1 MRWLRSIRNLVKVLK
16 LPSGY
21 PQWGNDPMSKPL
33 ILVVEDDLAL
43 LEGVSELLKL
53 SGYRVLAATNGREA
67 LGKLDEHRPD
77 LIVSDIMMP
86 EMDGYAFHSAVRERP
101 DMFTIPF
108 IFLTARG
115 EKRDIRKGKASGV
128 DDYITKP
135 FDDEDLLVAV
145 DSKLKRWADL
155 QKRRDEEIEDVKHRI
170 LLTLSHEFR
179 TPLTYIINYAD
190 MLNATDPT
198 ASREDFLEFMD
209 GIRRGAK
216 RLNKLV
222 EDFLVLVEIETGEAK
237 EAYHYRRQEF
247 DDTSAWLRVV
257 ARRFQADAEAKDLEL
272 ILDIPDNLPSIVG
285 DEIYLTDAIGRL
297 LDNAI
302 KFSREESEWV
312 RVSASQSDGYLRIDI
327 HDQGIGVEPEN
338 VDRLFDLF
346 HQLNRQ
352 EMEQQGT
359 GAGLAICKGIIEIH
373 GGKVALES
381 VQGEGSTFT
390 IMIPFEPA

>member
-1 MRWLRSIRNLVKVLK
+1 MA
-16 LPSGY
+16 
-21 PQWGNDPMSKPL
+21 DPL

-53 SGYRVLAATNGREA
+53 SDYRVLTATNGREA
-67 LGKLDEHRPD
+67 LDLLDENRPN

-86 EMDGYAFHSAVRERP
+86 EMDGYAFHAAVRERP
-101 DMFTIPF
+101 EMYTIPF

-145 DSKLKRWADL
+145 ESKLARWAGL
-155 QKRRDEEIEDVKHRI
+155 QKQRDEEIEDVKHRI

-190 MLNATDPT
+190 MLKATDPST
-198 ASREDFLEFMD
+198 SQEDFQEFMD

-222 EDFLVLVEIETGEAK
+222 EDFLVLVELETGEAR
-237 EAYHYRRQEF
+237 EAYLYRRQEF
-247 DDTSAWLRVV
+247 DDTSAWLRVIT
-257 ARRFQADAEAKDLEL
+257 RRFQSNAESKGLEL
-272 ILDIPDNLPSIVG
+272 IIDIPDDLPSIVG

-297 LDNAI
+297 VENAI

-312 RVSASQSDGYLRIDI
+312 RVSASEEGEFLRIDI
-327 HDQGIGVEPEN
+327 QDQGIGVAPEH
-338 VDRLFDLF
+338 VDKLFDLF
-346 HQLNRQ
+346 HQLNR
-352 EMEQQGT
+352 EEFEQQGT
-359 GAGLAICKGIIEIH
+359 GAGLAICKGVVDIH
-373 GGKVALES
+373 GGKVALDS

-390 IMIPFEPA
+390 IMIPFIPE

>member
-1 MRWLRSIRNLVKVLK
+1 MT
-16 LPSGY
+16 
-21 PQWGNDPMSKPL
+21 KPL

-43 LEGVSELLKL
+43 LEGVGELLKL
-53 SGYRVLAATNGREA
+53 SGYRVLTATNGREA
-67 LGKLDEHRPD
+67 LVLMDEHRPD

-145 DSKLKRWADL
+145 DSKLTRWAGL

-190 MLNATDPT
+190 MLNATDP
-198 ASREDFLEFMD
+198 AAPHEDFQEFMD

-222 EDFLVLVEIETGEAK
+222 DDFLVLVEIETGEAK

-257 ARRFQADAEAKDLEL
+257 SRRFQADAEAKGLDL
-272 ILDIPDNLPSIVG
+272 ILDIPDDLPSIVG

-297 LDNAI
+297 LENAI
-302 KFSREESEWV
+302 KFSRDESEWV
-312 RVSASQSDGYLRIDI
+312 RVSASESDGYLRIDF
-327 HDQGIGVEPEN
+327 HDQGIGVASEN
-338 VDRLFDLF
+338 VDKLFDLF
-346 HQLNRQ
+346 HQLNRE

-359 GAGLAICKGIIEIH
+359 GAGLAICKGIVEIH

-390 IMIPFEPA
+390 IMIPFNPE

>member
-1 MRWLRSIRNLVKVLK
+1 
-16 LPSGY
+16 
-21 PQWGNDPMSKPL
+21 MSDPL

-53 SGYRVLAATNGREA
+53 SNYQVVTATNGLEA
-67 LGKLDEHRPD
+67 LELLDDNKPD

-86 EMDGYAFHSAVRERP
+86 EMDGYAFHAAVRERP
-101 DMFTIPF
+101 DMFTVPF

-145 DSKLKRWADL
+145 ESKLKRWAGL
-155 QKRRDEEIEDVKHRI
+155 QKQRDVEIEDVKHRI

-190 MLNATDPT
+190 MLKASDP
-198 ASREDFLEFMD
+198 AESQEEIQEFMD

-222 EDFLVLVEIETGEAK
+222 EDFLVLVELETGEARD
-237 EAYHYRRQEF
+237 AYLYRRQEF
-247 DDTSAWLRVV
+247 DDTSAWLRVI
-257 ARRFQADAEAKDLEL
+257 ARRFQADAEARGLEL
-272 ILDIPDNLPSIVG
+272 ILDIPDELPAMVG

-297 LDNAI
+297 IENAI

-312 RVSASQSDGYLRIDI
+312 KVSASQSNGYLRIDI
-327 HDQGIGVEPEN
+327 HDQGIGVPPEH
-338 VDRLFDLF
+338 VDTLFDLF
-346 HQLNRQ
+346 HQLNRE

-359 GAGLAICKGIIEIH
+359 GAGLAICKGVVEIH
-373 GGKVALES
+373 GGEVALES

-390 IMIPFEPA
+390 IMIPFEPN

>member
-1 MRWLRSIRNLVKVLK
+1 
-16 LPSGY
+16 
-21 PQWGNDPMSKPL
+21 MSEPL

-43 LEGVSELLKL
+43 LEGVGELLKL
-53 SGYRVLAATNGREA
+53 SNYQVITATNGLEA
-67 LGKLDEHRPD
+67 LALLDEYKPD

-86 EMDGYAFHSAVRERP
+86 EMDGYAFHAAVRERP
-101 DMFTIPF
+101 DMFTVPF

-145 DSKLKRWADL
+145 ESKLKRWAGI

-190 MLNATDPT
+190 MLKTTSPAD
-198 ASREDFLEFMD
+198 SQEEIQEFMD

-222 EDFLVLVEIETGEAK
+222 EDFLVLVELETGEARD
-237 EAYHYRRQEF
+237 AYLYRRQEF
-247 DDTSAWLRVV
+247 DDTSAWLRVIS
-257 ARRFQADAEAKDLEL
+257 RRFQADAEARGLEL
-272 ILDIPDNLPSIVG
+272 ILDIPDELPTLVG
-285 DEIYLTDAIGRL
+285 DEVYLTDAIGRL
-297 LDNAI
+297 IENAI

-312 RVSASQSDGYLRIDI
+312 KVSASQSNGYLRIDI
-327 HDQGIGVEPEN
+327 HDQGIGVAPEN
-338 VDRLFDLF
+338 VDSLFDLF
-346 HQLNRQ
+346 HQLNRE

-359 GAGLAICKGIIEIH
+359 GAGLAICKGIVEIH
-373 GGKVALES
+373 EGKVALES
-381 VQGEGSTFT
+381 VQGEGSVFT
-390 IMIPFEPA
+390 IMIPFQPD

>member
-1 MRWLRSIRNLVKVLK
+1 
-16 LPSGY
+16 
-21 PQWGNDPMSKPL
+21 MSNPL

-53 SGYRVLAATNGREA
+53 SNYRVLTATNGREA
-67 LGKLDEHRPD
+67 LAVLDQHRPD

-86 EMDGYAFHSAVRERP
+86 EMDGYAFHAAVREQP

-145 DSKLKRWADL
+145 ESKLKRWAGI
-155 QKRRDEEIEDVKHRI
+155 QKHRDEEIEDVKHRI

-190 MLNATDPT
+190 MLNSTDP
-198 ASREDFLEFMD
+198 ASSSEDFQEFMN

-222 EDFLVLVEIETGEAK
+222 EDFLVLVELETGEAR
-237 EAYHYRRQEF
+237 EAYLYRRQEF

-257 ARRFQADAEAKDLEL
+257 TRRFQADAEAKGLEL
-272 ILDIPDNLPSIVG
+272 ILDIPDNLPPIIG

-297 LDNAI
+297 IENAI
-302 KFSREESEWV
+302 KFSREESKWIK
-312 RVSASQSDGYLRIDI
+312 VSASEFDGYLRVDI
-327 HDQGIGVEPEN
+327 HDQGIGVAPEN
-338 VDRLFDLF
+338 VDTLFDLF
-346 HQLNRQ
+346 HQLNRK
-352 EMEQQGT
+352 ELEQQGT
-359 GAGLAICKGIIEIH
+359 GAGLAICKGIVEIH

-390 IMIPFEPA
+390 IMIPFEPD

>member
-1 MRWLRSIRNLVKVLK
+1 MT
-16 LPSGY
+16 
-21 PQWGNDPMSKPL
+21 DPL

-53 SGYRVLAATNGREA
+53 SNYQVLTATNGREA
-67 LGKLDEHRPD
+67 LDLLVEQRPD

-86 EMDGYAFHSAVRERP
+86 EMDGYAFHEAVRNRP

-145 DSKLKRWADL
+145 ESKLARWAGL
-155 QKRRDEEIEDVKHRI
+155 QKQRDEEIEDVKHRI

-190 MLNATDPT
+190 MLHSTDPT
-198 ASREDFLEFMD
+198 SSSDDFQEFMD

-222 EDFLVLVEIETGEAK
+222 EDFLVLVELETGEAK
-237 EAYHYRRQEF
+237 EAYLYRRQAF

-257 ARRFQADAEAKDLEL
+257 VRRFQADAGANGLEL
-272 ILDIPDNLPSIVG
+272 VIDIPDDLPSIVG

-297 LDNAI
+297 VENAI
-302 KFSREESEWV
+302 KYSRKESEWIKV
-312 RVSASQSDGYLRIDI
+312 HAARDGEYLRIDVQ
-327 HDQGIGVEPEN
+327 DQGIGVAPEN
-338 VDRLFDLF
+338 VDSLFDLF
-346 HQLNRQ
+346 HQINR
-352 EMEQQGT
+352 EAFEQQGT
-359 GAGLAICKGIIEIH
+359 GAGLAICKGIVNIH
-373 GGKVALES
+373 DGKLSLVS
-381 VQGEGSTFT
+381 KQGEGSTFT
-390 IMIPFEPA
+390 IMIPFQPDN